1 MKTRIIYLLMA
12 SIFLV
17 SCQNHYFNSDKMTR
31 VERVVSGQTIEI
43 ADRSVAVPVLE
54 PIRLIGIQA
63 PDIRQKPWGQEA
75 KIQLEKLTLG
85 QEVFLEFDV
94 EEKDRF
100 DNLLAYVW
108 LEKKLIN
115 EFLVKEGWALAK
127 PDFPN
132 TKYME
137 RLIHAQE
144 RARIMGLG
152 IWNPDQ
158 PMRQT
163 PAQFRRQN
171 LDQKR

>member
-1 MKTRIIYLLMA
+1 
-12 SIFLV
+12 
-17 SCQNHYFNSDKMTR
+17 MTR

-127 PDFPN
+127 PDLKPRFP
-132 TKYME
+132 
-137 RLIHAQE
+137 
-144 RARIMGLG
+144 
-152 IWNPDQ
+152 
-158 PMRQT
+158 
-163 PAQFRRQN
+163 
-171 LDQKR
+171 

>member
-1 MKTRIIYLLMA
+1 M
-12 SIFLV
+12 
-17 SCQNHYFNSDKMTR
+17 
-31 VERVVSGQTIEI
+31 
-43 ADRSVAVPVLE
+43 
-54 PIRLIGIQA
+54 
-63 PDIRQKPWGQEA
+63 
-75 KIQLEKLTLG
+75 
-85 QEVFLEFDV
+85 
-94 EEKDRF
+94 
-100 DNLLAYVW
+100 
-108 LEKKLIN
+108 
-115 EFLVKEGWALAK
+115 VKEGWALAK

-171 LDQKR
+171 LDKKR